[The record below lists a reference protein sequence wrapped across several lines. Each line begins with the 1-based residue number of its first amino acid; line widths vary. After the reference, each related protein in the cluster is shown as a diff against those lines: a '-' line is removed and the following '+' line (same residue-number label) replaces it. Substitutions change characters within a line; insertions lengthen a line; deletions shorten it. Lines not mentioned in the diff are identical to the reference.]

1 MLDDACADFD
11 QAVSDRRELAIGERL
26 TRGIA
31 ARTPCISQN
40 AAV

>member
-1 MLDDACADFD
+1 MLDHACADFD
-11 QAVSDRRELAIGERL
+11 QRSRIVANSALASGL
-26 TRGIA
+26 VCGIA